1 MCIIKNCIYNLITI
15 IVIIWLASR
24 ISSNVW
30 WYHKWLRFRNNQKY
44 HIFEIDILFCFRKI
58 ALHFDLINS
67 TGRKEVNTIAA
78 IQSQN
83 LLIYL
88 GFFSKINVTLSRKML
103 LPIPII
109 SIQF

>member
-1 MCIIKNCIYNLITI
+1 MCIIKNCIYKLITI
-15 IVIIWLASR
+15 IVISR
-24 ISSNVW
+24 ISSNIW
-30 WYHKWLRFRNNQKY
+30 WYHRWLRFRNNQKY
-44 HIFEIDILFCFRKI
+44 HIPEIDILFCFRKI

-83 LLIYL
+83 LLISL
-88 GFFSKINVTLSRKML
+88 GFFSKINVTLSRKVL

-109 SIQF
+109 SIQFRK